1 MNPSLRRLACVAS
14 LLGVLGGARLGAQAP
29 VVRLA
34 RDEPEIAAQVG
45 GRTGACDALAFTADG
60 ATLFAAGDDKVVHR
74 WAVEPAG
81 LRGQSPARWSTFR
94 EQRGAIFALAI
105 SPAHGG
111 RRVAYAG
118 FGKLTPDVVVAEL
131 TGRGFEV
138 AYGLSPKAP
147 KPTPYAAAGHAA
159 WSLAFDATGS
169 RLLVGH
175 DDGSVWEWDVA
186 GSKPDQPAV
195 RAVAEAVA
203 RTPTADTRVVWVGYV
218 PSGESAFLRG
228 DGTGYVVPKG
238 GTVAAMAP
246 ATFQVPGGRLKRA
259 ASSADG
265 TALVAVPAAETK
277 DGSSLTVL
285 ALPSGRV
292 TCAVP
297 YARGHLPESAALD
310 AAGHRLAVVTR
321 DYAADGGK
329 LPFAHDPPGS
339 VEVYDLTPT
348 GAKLAARAKTAV
360 VLERAAFHP
369 KDAHRLATAGGPTH
383 ATTLWHLDG
392 ASLKP
397 TYDDGAVSVG
407 RAAWA
412 VGVTAD
418 GKHLSVRDGRAPT
431 PSGPNARGA
440 GPWRSFDLQRRTWVG
455 GHEPVPPLET
465 HGGWRVEFD
474 PVNEFTW
481 YAVGPRGE
489 RQALPLSPTRDD
501 RPWCY
506 TFVPGPGPVRLA
518 VGHYW
523 GASLFE
529 LAAGKGP
536 SRVRRF
542 TGHAGAVVAIAPAF
556 DGKGLVTAG
565 RDLSVCFWGLA
576 DWPDTQPILG
586 ATFQAKGAAFAVAD
600 VTPGS
605 PAWEAGLTAGDPIAQ
620 VYAGGSRTPL
630 PRADWERTLANPTPH
645 SELAFALTPAAGSKD
660 LRVAKTQVLHRPVV
674 RFLPF
679 RDNEWLMY
687 RYREGYYDRSTNGD
701 RYAGWLLSKDS
712 AHLPPEFFPLAR
724 FEAHLRKPEKLT
736 EALTRLTYEPDKVM
750 LAELVPPRVAVASAA
765 PDAAGARVVT
775 VTVTP
780 HARPDGAANAVQ
792 RVELW
797 LRGHYRVGMQVPAG
811 PFVPGVP
818 FVVTFAVPA
827 ADLVSGPNSVR
838 AVALASDMAFGT
850 GATTLV
856 AAPRPGEKP
865 RSKLFGLAVGINEY
879 DGIGQPNLSCAVKDA
894 SLMVTMF
901 ARQRGVRF
909 AGGGLASLEDEQVTK
924 KGIVDSIRAAARE
937 SQPEDVFI
945 LYLSGHGT
953 QVTAPKPGGPGRGWH
968 LVIPRE
974 KAGADLVRQ
983 TPPEQARAWLSAEE
997 FFQELSRV
1005 KAQPIVFMDSCHS
1018 GGATAQVQSKNVV
1031 RDFRPYGVGPIVMAA
1046 CGEGE
1051 LAWERPAGDHG
1062 FFTATLRDCLTT
1074 DFATADTSKDG
1085 QLSIDE
1091 VFTYVQRRVL
1101 LDVGAAGKVEQKDL
1115 IQRPVLT
1122 PGAGD
1127 VSQLI
1132 LAGQVKK

>member
-1 MNPSLRRLACVAS
+1 MNPPLRPLVCLAS
-14 LLGVLGGARLGAQAP
+14 LLGVLAGAPLGAQAP

-34 RDEPEIAAQVG
+34 RDEPEIASQVG
-45 GRTGACDALAFTADG
+45 GRTGACDALAFTPDG

-81 LRGQSPARWSTFR
+81 LRGQSPIRWNTFR
-94 EQRGAIFALAI
+94 EQRGVIYALAI

-118 FGKLTPDVVVAEL
+118 YGKLTPDVVVAEL

-138 AYGLSPKAP
+138 AYGLSPKSP

-159 WSLAFDATGS
+159 WSLAFDPTGT

-175 DDGSVWEWDVA
+175 GDGSVWEWDVA

-195 RAVAEAVA
+195 RAVAPAVA
-203 RTPTADTRVVWVGYV
+203 PTPTAATRVVWVGYA
-218 PSGESAFLRG
+218 PGGELAFLRS
-228 DGTGYVVPKG
+228 DGSGHVVPKG
-238 GTVAAMAP
+238 GAVAAKAP

-259 ASSADG
+259 ASSGDG
-265 TALVAVPAAETK
+265 TTLVAVPAGETK
-277 DGSSLTVL
+277 EGSSLRVLKLPAGQVTHTVRFK
-285 ALPSGRV
+285 PQES
-292 TCAVP
+292 P
-297 YARGHLPESAALD
+297 DSAALD
-310 AAGHRLAVVTR
+310 GTGQRLAVVVR
-321 DYAADGGK
+321 EYAADGPK
-329 LPFAHDPPGS
+329 PKFAHDPSGA
-339 VEVYDLTPT
+339 VEIYDLARDA
-348 GAKLAARAKTAV
+348 AKPAARAKTAV
-360 VLERAAFHP
+360 ALDEVAFHP
-369 KDAHRLATAGGPTH
+369 KDAHRLATAGGSSH
-383 ATTLWHLDG
+383 ATTLWRLDG

-397 TYDDGAVSVG
+397 TYDDGAASVG

-418 GKHLSVRDGRAPT
+418 GKYLSVRDGRDPA

-440 GPWRSFDLQRRTWVG
+440 GPWKSFDLRQRTWAG
-455 GHEPVPPLET
+455 EHTPVPPLET

-474 PVNEFTW
+474 LVNEFTW

-523 GASLFE
+523 GASVFE
-529 LAAGKGP
+529 LAAGKVP
-536 SRVRRF
+536 HRVRRF

-586 ATFQAKGAAFAVAD
+586 ATFKAKGAAFAVDA

-605 PAWEAGLTAGDPIAQ
+605 PAWEAGLTADDPIAQ

-630 PRADWERTLANPTPH
+630 PRADWERAVADPTPH
-645 SELAFALTPAAGSKD
+645 SELAFALTPAAGGKD

-674 RFLPF
+674 RFLPLS
-679 RDNEWLMY
+679 NGEWLMS
-687 RYREGYYDRSTNGD
+687 RYREGYFDRSTNGD

-750 LAELVPPRVAVASAA
+750 LAELVPPRVAVAAAA

-780 HARPDGAANAVQ
+780 HARPDGTANAVQ

-797 LRGHYRVGMQVPAG
+797 LRGHYRVGAQVPAG
-811 PFVPGVP
+811 PFAPGVP
-818 FVVTFAVPA
+818 FAVTFAVPA

-838 AVALASDMAFGT
+838 AVALASDMAFGS
-850 GATTLV
+850 GATTLTV
-856 AAPRPGEKP
+856 APRPGETP

-879 DGIGQPNLSCAVKDA
+879 AGIGQPDLKCAVKDA

-924 KGIVDSIRAAARE
+924 KGIVDAIRAAASE

-974 KAGADLVRQ
+974 KAGAELARQ
-983 TPPEQARAWLSAEE
+983 SAPEQARAWLSAEE
-997 FFQELSRV
+997 FFQELSHV

-1074 DFATADTSKDG
+1074 DFAAADTSKDG

-1091 VFTYVQRRVL
+1091 VFAYVQRRVL
-1101 LDVGAAGKVEQKDL
+1101 VDVGAAGKMEEKEIV
-1115 IQRPVLT
+1115 QRPVLT